1 MPVMEVTNVKL
12 SSLRCGVPGACV
24 RGAHPLWDTLGVND
38 SGYEPNRAYSFF
50 AVGGSRPFSRK

>member
-1 MPVMEVTNVKL
+1 MRPWCPPVENSK
-12 SSLRCGVPGACV
+12 GWG
-24 RGAHPLWDTLGVND
+24 TLGVND